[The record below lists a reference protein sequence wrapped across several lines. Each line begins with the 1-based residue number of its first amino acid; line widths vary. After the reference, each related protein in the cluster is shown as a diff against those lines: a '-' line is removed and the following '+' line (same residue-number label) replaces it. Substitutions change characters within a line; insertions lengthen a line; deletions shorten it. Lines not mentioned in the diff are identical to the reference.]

1 MTSRIKAPQH
11 SLGPRQKPVAIVDAV
26 PRVARTDVVARA
38 ETRKSEFS
46 IFGDPLWGIAI
57 ISGILFAAL
66 AALMAVG

>member
-1 MTSRIKAPQH
+1 MTSRIKAPQR
-11 SLGPRQKPVAIVDAV
+11 SPGLRQKPAAIVV
-26 PRVARTDVVARA
+26 PRVARTDAVARA